1 MTYESAGLHVEAS
14 AMACGVG
21 LRSAACP
28 HACRFA
34 AGRVSS
40 GGGGAAGGSSSVA
53 SLARLSDGAFVSG
66 AKAHL
71 SKRKAIDFVNYSVR
85 PFGFLAGHE

>member
-1 MTYESAGLHVEAS
+1 MSR
-14 AMACGVG
+14 
-21 LRSAACP
+21 LRPWLVVLGSGPPLALVLVA
-28 HACRFA
+28 FT

-85 PFGFLAGHE
+85 PFGFLVGHE